1 MSKFTLKLDYDTV
14 DDIVLQVL
22 KEDYVSLKQ
31 SLAETKGLDLL
42 PHQEADRIY
51 DKKLF
56 KALKRVLHSRMVH
69 DDYVAFMSKENNS

>member
-1 MSKFTLKLDYDTV
+1 MNKFTLKLNYDTV

-22 KEDYVSLKQ
+22 KEDYINLKK

-42 PHQEADRIY
+42 PHQEADRAY

-56 KALKRVLHSRMVH
+56 KSLKRVLRYRMVRE
-69 DDYVAFMSKENNS
+69 DYEAFMAEENNS